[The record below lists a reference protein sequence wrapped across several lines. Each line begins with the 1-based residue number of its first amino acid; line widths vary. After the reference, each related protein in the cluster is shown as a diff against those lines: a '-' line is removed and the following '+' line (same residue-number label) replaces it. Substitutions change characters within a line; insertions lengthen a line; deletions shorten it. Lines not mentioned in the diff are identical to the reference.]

1 MTFLGSIAKRWF
13 TSEQD
18 AQEALYHRDTPEDDE
33 PAGAV
38 ELTEQDQAFLN
49 TPFGDGV
56 PAAAAAIRWQEN
68 GALLHEMWVVQY
80 LGYVPIRLVTV
91 YQDHTTVVYW
101 TERYDD
107 PHNLD
112 YWKSALLLPKD
123 VKALNEIGTGYLSTV
138 ILRANISG
146 ARPV

>member
-1 MTFLGSIAKRWF
+1 MGLLSTLAGRWF

-18 AQEALYHRDTPEDDE
+18 AQEALYHRDTPEDDQK
-33 PAGAV
+33 GA
-38 ELTEQDQAFLN
+38 LTEQDQAFLN

-56 PAAAAAIRWQEN
+56 PAAAAAIRWAEN
-68 GALLHEMWVVQY
+68 GALLHEMWCVLY
-80 LGYVPIRLVTV
+80 IGYVPVRLLAV

-101 TERYDD
+101 TDRYDD

-123 VKALNEIGTGYLSTV
+123 VKALNEIGTGYLATV
-138 ILRANISG
+138 INRANVNG